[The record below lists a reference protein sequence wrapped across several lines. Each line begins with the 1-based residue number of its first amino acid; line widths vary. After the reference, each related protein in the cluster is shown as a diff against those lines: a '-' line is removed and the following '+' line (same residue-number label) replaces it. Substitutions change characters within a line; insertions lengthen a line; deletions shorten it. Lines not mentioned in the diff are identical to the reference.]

1 MAWRNIGRAA
11 LYLGPSLVIFTLFV
25 FYPLV
30 KSVRLSLHETNIVGV
45 EKFYV
50 GFQQYVEIF
59 TTGNFGHN
67 LWLTFLFTLYTVVP
81 GIIIGMGLAY
91 IANWR
96 LKGIGIFRTVFASP
110 LVIAVASASMIWM
123 LLFNPSAGVL
133 TFFLSKLGLSQVNW
147 LSDPKWALFSV
158 CVVSVWRSLGFN
170 TIVLL
175 SGLQAIPEQLYE
187 SARIDGAGSFR
198 QFKDITLPMMSP
210 TLFFVFIVSV
220 INALQTFGEI
230 NILTQGGPAGATNVI
245 VYSIYREAFF
255 NFHFSFASA
264 QAIVLFL
271 IILVL
276 TVLEF
281 VILEKKVFYR

>member
-1 MAWRNIGRAA
+1 MVWRNLGRAM
-11 LYLGPSLVIFTLFV
+11 LYIGPSLIIFAIFV
-25 FYPLV
+25 FYPLI
-30 KSVRLSLHETNIVGV
+30 KSVRLSMHETNIIGV

-50 GFQQYVEIF
+50 GLSQYVEIF
-59 TTGNFGHN
+59 TTGNFGQN
-67 LWLTFLFTLYTVVP
+67 LWLTLLFTLYTVIP
-81 GIIIGMGLAY
+81 GIVIGMFFAY

-96 LKGIGIFRTVFASP
+96 LKGIGIFRTIFASP

-187 SARIDGAGSFR
+187 SARIDGAGPFR

-210 TLFFVFIVSV
+210 TLFFVFIVTV

-264 QAIVLFL
+264 QAIVLFF

-281 VILEKKVFYR
+281 VILEKKVFYK

>member
-1 MAWRNIGRAA
+1 
-11 LYLGPSLVIFTLFV
+11 
-25 FYPLV
+25 
-30 KSVRLSLHETNIVGV
+30 
-45 EKFYV
+45 
-50 GFQQYVEIF
+50 
-59 TTGNFGHN
+59 
-67 LWLTFLFTLYTVVP
+67 
-81 GIIIGMGLAY
+81 
-91 IANWR
+91 
-96 LKGIGIFRTVFASP
+96 
-110 LVIAVASASMIWM
+110 MIWM
-123 LLFNPSAGVL
+123 LLFNPSAGIL

-175 SGLQAIPEQLYE
+175 SGLQAIPEPLYE
-187 SARIDGAGSFR
+187 SARIDGAGAFR

-230 NILTQGGPAGATNVI
+230 NILTQGGPAGATSVI

-255 NFHFSFASA
+255 NFHFSYASA
-264 QAIVLFL
+264 QALVLFL

-276 TVLEF
+276 TALEF
-281 VILEKKVFYR
+281 VILEKKVFYK